1 MALYGY
7 ARVSTS
13 DQDVTLQLCKEPV
26 GWSVA
31 NKDIAHVTAELNFDI
46 TPRYRLLS
54 CQN

>member
-31 NKDIAHVTAELNFDI
+31 NKDIAPVTAALNCDR
-46 TPRYRLLS
+46 TPRCWILS
-54 CQN
+54 CQH

>member
-7 ARVSTS
+7 ARVSMT
-13 DQDVTLQLCKEPV
+13 DEEVTLQLCKEPG

-31 NKDIAHVTAELNFDI
+31 NKDIAQVTAELNFDI
-46 TPRYRLLS
+46 TPRYRILS